1 MAGSIPL
8 PDQEIFENTFLSY
21 KSNASSSF
29 TPFTRETPHRLSP
42 ELSITKLLRVSN
54 KSRTPFLEKGVSI
67 QDYEVVSMIGHG
79 QFSAVFR
86 CTTKEG
92 ECCAVKKSR
101 RVFFGTKHKE
111 QLLDEI
117 YKYERVGK
125 HQNILQY
132 HLAWQQN
139 GFLFIETEFCSKGS
153 LAETIKIVRNKNKIW
168 PEESIWL
175 VLNDLSQGI
184 KAIHSVGLVHLDIKP
199 QNALVTEH
207 GIIKVGD
214 FVFFCKATHE
224 KNCKIKQYFDQM
236 LHTFFFEFCSLFQ
249 GLVHLD
255 IKPQNA
261 LVTEHGIIK
270 VGDFGST
277 LDDHTSRDGAEG
289 DTRYMAPELLQWS
302 QPMFSNDIYSLGLII
317 MEIAFDIDSNE
328 FISKTDRELGI
339 ASFGLSR
346 EQLQQRSPRL
356 RQLLSSMLELDPDRR
371 CTVDDVILGVSQVEL
386 SNETDRQFI
395 VENSV
400 LIERSVPDD
409 AMICSPI
416 PLDLEH
422 SETPASP
429 LGPHPISSLTRP
441 NKYKSSEDDSHLLG
455 PLADISFTTSTHP
468 PTEHISPDR
477 KRPFPQHQHRNHV
490 TFSNETSDSKSSSSI
505 DPFSPLLSKT
515 PAPTP
520 ARLNYS
526 SQPNFSIQKQLPSS
540 TRKNIFSKPEFGL
553 CDIPSDS
560 DGDLLSSDLD
570 DTLEDMIC

>member
-184 KAIHSVGLVHLDIKP
+184 KAIHSV
-199 QNALVTEH
+199 
-207 GIIKVGD
+207 
-214 FVFFCKATHE
+214 
-224 KNCKIKQYFDQM
+224 
-236 LHTFFFEFCSLFQ
+236 